1 MDIRATNARASA
13 VRNRNKMSPERV
25 RVSYVHHHQHHPQQQ
40 QPKMMMNNNVGMSK
54 PFRKVQVLYY
64 ICRSNGQLE
73 HPHFV
78 EVTHLSTQHLRLK
91 DFIDRLI
98 VLRGKSMPSMFSW
111 SCKRSYKNGYVWN
124 DLSDNDIIYPADG
137 AEYILKG
144 SELIEGCSEQFQQMQ
159 VTKKQNPESK
169 YQSKRRLQVV
179 PSQNRETELGFM
191 NRTER
196 YDDEEDEEEVRKN
209 STSSTKS
216 SSQLSRG
223 VSTEEDDELI
233 KTQINNNHPNE
244 ITLEDTN
251 NYSPPSSSSTISEK
265 THHHTPK
272 TDDHHGSVTESTRSS
287 VLFQLIACG
296 SSNAVRERNE
306 SAQRR
311 LMPAPPPPP
320 TVAAARKSNCSSNL
334 HRGVLC
340 KNINTAIKMSEEEED
355 DEINYMSENPR
366 FGNPQS
372 EEKEYF
378 SGSIVESIT
387 EHDRVIQSTEPSR
400 LKKSSSYN
408 EERSRKSGLGLEP
421 ISSSMN
427 EEEEESKKKKK
438 NMKGGHYCIP
448 ILTCNNK

>member
-1 MDIRATNARASA
+1 MDIRATTTRASA
-13 VRNRNKMSPERV
+13 VRNRDKNMSPERV
-25 RVSYVHHHQHHPQQQ
+25 RLSYVHHHHHQQRQ
-40 QPKMMMNNNVGMSK
+40 QPKMMNNNVVMSK

-64 ICRSNGQLE
+64 ICRSNGQLQ

-91 DFIDRLI
+91 DFIDRLT
-98 VLRGKSMPSMFSW
+98 VLRGISMPSLFSW

-124 DLSDNDIIYPADG
+124 DLSDKDIIYPAEG

-144 SELIEGCSEQFQQMQ
+144 SELIEGCSEQFQQIQ

-169 YQSKRRLQVV
+169 YHSQRRLLVV

-191 NRTER
+191 NRTES
-196 YDDEEDEEEVRKN
+196 DDEEEVRKN
-209 STSSTKS
+209 STSSNKS
-216 SSQLSRG
+216 SSQCSRG

-233 KTQINNNHPNE
+233 KTQIDNPNE
-244 ITLEDTN
+244 INLEDTT

-265 THHHTPK
+265 THHTPK
-272 TDDHHGSVTESTRSS
+272 TDNDQNSVTESNRSS

-296 SSNAVRERNE
+296 SSNAIRERNAAAKK
-306 SAQRR
+306 SI
-311 LMPAPPPPP
+311 LPALPP
-320 TVAAARKSNCSSNL
+320 VAAARKSNCSSNL

-387 EHDRVIQSTEPSR
+387 EHDRVIESTESSR

-408 EERSRKSGLGLEP
+408 EERSRKSGLGFEP
-421 ISSSMN
+421 IISSMDEKN
-427 EEEEESKKKKK
+427 EEEKESKKKKNK

>member
-1 MDIRATNARASA
+1 MDIRNTTSARTRASA
-13 VRNRNKMSPERV
+13 VRNRDRMSPERV
-25 RVSYVHHHQHHPQQQ
+25 SLSYAHHHHHHPQPQ
-40 QPKMMMNNNVGMSK
+40 QPVRMSIPNTNVVMSK

-73 HPHFV
+73 HPHFI

-98 VLRGKSMPSMFSW
+98 VLRGRSMPSLFSW

-144 SELIEGCSEQFQQMQ
+144 SELIEGCSEQFQQIQ
-159 VTKKQNPESK
+159 VTTKKQNQEPK
-169 YQSKRRLQVV
+169 YHPKRRLLVV
-179 PSQNRETELGFM
+179 PSQNRESELGFM
-191 NRTER
+191 NRT
-196 YDDEEDEEEVRKN
+196 DSDEEEEVRKN

-216 SSQLSRG
+216 SSQCSRG
-223 VSTEEDDELI
+223 VSTEEYDELI
-233 KTQINNNHPNE
+233 KTQINNNPNE
-244 ITLEDTN
+244 ITVEDTT
-251 NYSPPSSSSTISEK
+251 NYSPPSSSSTEK
-265 THHHTPK
+265 TQTTPK
-272 TDDHHGSVTESTRSS
+272 TDDHHDSVTEPTRSS

-296 SSNAVRERNE
+296 SSNAIRERNAA
-306 SAQRR
+306 AQKSI
-311 LMPAPPPPP
+311 MPAPP
-320 TVAAARKSNCSSNL
+320 VIAARKSNCSSNL
-334 HRGVLC
+334 HRGVMC

-387 EHDRVIQSTEPSR
+387 EHDRVIGVTESSR

-421 ISSSMN
+421 ISMDEKN
-427 EEEEESKKKKK
+427 EEEGSKKMMKKK
-438 NMKGGHYCIP
+438 NIKGHYCIP

>member
-1 MDIRATNARASA
+1 MDIRTTTTARASA
-13 VRNRNKMSPERV
+13 VRDKMSPERV
-25 RVSYVHHHQHHPQQQ
+25 RLSYVHHHHHHQQRQH
-40 QPKMMMNNNVGMSK
+40 PKVMNNNVVISK

-91 DFIDRLI
+91 DFIDRLT
-98 VLRGKSMPSMFSW
+98 VLRGKSMPSLFSW

-124 DLSDNDIIYPADG
+124 DLSDNDIIYPAEG

-144 SELIEGCSEQFQQMQ
+144 SELIEGCSEQFQQIQ

-169 YQSKRRLQVV
+169 YHSKRRLLVV
-179 PSQNRETELGFM
+179 PSQNRETDLGFM
-191 NRTER
+191 NRTESD
-196 YDDEEDEEEVRKN
+196 DDEEEVEEVRKN

-216 SSQLSRG
+216 SSQCSRG
-223 VSTEEDDELI
+223 ISTEEDDEHI
-233 KTQINNNHPNE
+233 KTQDNNPSE
-244 ITLEDTN
+244 ITLEDTT

-265 THHHTPK
+265 THHTPK
-272 TDDHHGSVTESTRSS
+272 TNNDHNSVTESNRSS
-287 VLFQLIACG
+287 ILFQLIACG
-296 SSNAVRERNE
+296 SSNAIRERNAA
-306 SAQRR
+306 AQKSI
-311 LMPAPPPPP
+311 MPAPPPPP
-320 TVAAARKSNCSSNL
+320 PPPVAAARKSNCSSNL

-355 DEINYMSENPR
+355 DEINYMPENPR

-387 EHDRVIQSTEPSR
+387 ERDRVIEGTESSR

-421 ISSSMN
+421 ISSSKDEKN

>member
-1 MDIRATNARASA
+1 MDIRATARASA

-25 RVSYVHHHQHHPQQQ
+25 RLSYDHHHHHQQQQ
-40 QPKMMMNNNVGMSK
+40 QPKMTMNNNVVMSK

-144 SELIEGCSEQFQQMQ
+144 SELIEGCSEQFQQIQ
-159 VTKKQNPESK
+159 VTKKQNPEPK
-169 YQSKRRLQVV
+169 YHSKRRLQVV
-179 PSQNRETELGFM
+179 PSENRETELGFM
-191 NRTER
+191 NRTES
-196 YDDEEDEEEVRKN
+196 YDDDEEEEEVRKN

-216 SSQLSRG
+216 SSQCSRG
-223 VSTEEDDELI
+223 VSTEEEDELI
-233 KTQINNNHPNE
+233 KTQINNNPSE

-296 SSNAVRERNE
+296 SSNAMRERNA

-320 TVAAARKSNCSSNL
+320 PVVAAARKSNCSSNL

-387 EHDRVIQSTEPSR
+387 EHDRVREGTESSR

-421 ISSSMN
+421 ISSSMD
-427 EEEEESKKKKK
+427 EEEESKKKKK
-438 NMKGGHYCIP
+438 NVKGGGGHYCIP